1 MEKSM
6 HLRLLMIAIVSMAL
20 VSCRGTI
27 KEKPPIHP
35 NMNMDQQ
42 NRFEAMEKNEFF
54 ADGRAMRQP
63 VEGTVARGNLRLDS
77 AYYAGINED
86 GSYVTE
92 IPHEITRSFVNRGRD
107 QYEVFCAVCHGSVGA
122 GKGIIMEGRYGYVP
136 APTYHSDRLRDA
148 PDGQLYSAIAYGVRS
163 MPSYATQ
170 IEVEDRWAI
179 VSYIRALQKSQY
191 VTEEELAEYDVDKAE
206 LMEEFQKEQ
215 EKLAAKQEA
224 QQKQGGG
231 GEVSVE
237 RGKKVYES
245 NACQTCHSRDGSDGV
260 GPTHEGLFGIE
271 RELASGETI
280 TIDEEYL
287 YESITKPN
295 AKIAKGYQPAM
306 ASYDY
311 LSESEI
317 QSLIEYLKSL

>member
-1 MEKSM
+1 MDKSI
-6 HLRLLMIAIVSMAL
+6 HIRLLMIAIVSIGL
-20 VSCRGTI
+20 ISCRGSI
-27 KEKPPIHP
+27 KKKPPIHP

-42 NRFEAMEKNEFF
+42 NRFEAMEENNFF
-54 ADGRAMRQP
+54 EDGRAMRQP
-63 VEGTVARGNLRLDS
+63 VAGTVARGNLRLDS

-86 GSYVTE
+86 GSYVAE

-107 QYEVFCAVCHGSVGA
+107 QYEIFCAPCHGNAGN

-148 PDGQLYSAIAYGVRS
+148 PDGQIYSSIAYGVRS

-191 VTEEELAEYDVDKAE
+191 ATEEELATYDIDKAE
-206 LMEEFQKEQ
+206 LMSDFEEEQ
-215 EKLAAKQEA
+215 EKLAAKEEA
-224 QQKQGGG
+224 QKKQGG
-231 GEVSVE
+231 GEVSIA
-237 RGKKVYES
+237 RGKQVYES

-260 GPTHEGLFGIE
+260 GPTHKGLFGIE

-280 TIDEEYL
+280 TVDEEYL
-287 YESITKPN
+287 YESITQPN

-317 QSLIEYLKSL
+317 ESLIEYIKSL